1 MRYELKKISF
11 AKNVASFP
19 RKSPTLLK
27 HEKLEKQGHRVSF
40 IDISIWCWGWVSEK
54 RSVGFKVLKRMI
66 LKQY

>member
-40 IDISIWCWGWVSEK
+40 IDISI
-54 RSVGFKVLKRMI
+54 
-66 LKQY
+66 